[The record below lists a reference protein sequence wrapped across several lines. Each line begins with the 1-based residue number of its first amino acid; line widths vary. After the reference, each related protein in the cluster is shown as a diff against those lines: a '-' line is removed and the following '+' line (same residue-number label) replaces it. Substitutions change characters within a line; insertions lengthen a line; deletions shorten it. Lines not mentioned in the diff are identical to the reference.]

1 MATSTPHLLLRKP
14 APSDLANVTTDLSDN
29 MDKIDAGLAAI
40 ARPPRCKVTR
50 LDNTHA
56 VVNATVVPVT
66 WTAEEYDAS
75 NMWSAAAP
83 TKLFAPVAG
92 YYRVIA
98 GIQFQAYAPGAI
110 RVIQAYR
117 YTAAGVAVSS
127 IWTAQYTPNGSWLV
141 GGTNAAD
148 IFFAAGE
155 YAEMSV
161 YQNSGVTNVL
171 DGLTYPMF
179 AIMRLVSVN

>member
-14 APSDLANVTTDLSDN
+14 AASDLANVTTDLSEN
-29 MDKIDAGLAAI
+29 FDKIDAGYAAI

-50 LDNTHA
+50 LDGTHN
-56 VVNATVVPVT
+56 VLTATVTPLT

-75 NMWSAAAP
+75 NMWSLAAP

-92 YYRVIA
+92 WYRVIS

-110 RVIQAYR
+110 RVIQAVK
-117 YTAAGVAVSS
+117 YTAGGAASVQLWA
-127 IWTAQYTPNGSWLV
+127 AQYNSSGTWFV
-141 GGTNAAD
+141 GGTNVGECW
-148 IFFAAGE
+148 FAAGE

-161 YQNSGVTNVL
+161 YQNSGVTLVL
-171 DGLTYPMF
+171 DGATYPMF
-179 AIMRLVSVN
+179 AIMRLIAVN